1 MGQDAEKI
9 PFIPYGRQ
17 QVDEDDIQAVA
28 EVLRSDWLTTGPQVG
43 RFEEAVAAFA
53 GARHGVAVSS
63 GTAALHAAMQ
73 AIGIG
78 PGDEVIVPAITFVA
92 TANCVVYQG
101 GAPVF
106 ADVEP
111 ATLLIDPDEVR
122 QRITPKTRAIIAVDY
137 AGQPCDYDKLR
148 QIADEHNLF
157 LVSDSCHSLGAEY
170 RGRRVAEIA
179 DLTVFSFH
187 PVKHITTGEGGMVVT
202 DQAELAAKMK
212 RFRNHGIATDHR
224 EREKQRTWY
233 YEMRDLGF
241 NYRLSDLQC
250 ALGVSQLRKLPE
262 WLKRRHEIAAGYDQA
277 LAGLP
282 VLPLEKAA
290 WAKHA
295 HHLYVIRIDAE
306 KSGVDRDTLFER
318 MRSENI
324 GVNVHYMPVYM
335 HPYYRMRQIAGEC
348 VCPGAEN
355 AYGKILSLPIYQGMS
370 DGDLAR
376 VVDSLRRNL
385 GAVTK

>member
-1 MGQDAEKI
+1 M
-9 PFIPYGRQ
+9 
-17 QVDEDDIQAVA
+17 
-28 EVLRSDWLTTGPQVG
+28 
-43 RFEEAVAAFA
+43 AAFA
-53 GARHGVAVSS
+53 GARYGVAVSS

-101 GAPVF
+101 GTPVF
-106 ADVEP
+106 ADVEE
-111 ATLLIDPDEVR
+111 ATLLIDPEEVR
-122 QRITPKTRAIIAVDY
+122 QRITAKTRAIIAVDY
-137 AGQPCDYDKLR
+137 AGQPCDYDSLR
-148 QIADEHNLF
+148 QIADEHHLY

-202 DQAELAAKMK
+202 DQAELAEKMK
-212 RFRNHGIATDHR
+212 HFRNHGIATDHR

-233 YEMRDLGF
+233 YEMRELGF

-295 HHLYVIRIDAE
+295 YHLYVIRIDAE